1 MDTHTLT
8 RGQAWAEYVRATPA
22 LSALNAACRFAF
34 LVAYISAN
42 PEIFAEINPVAGI
55 VLSRRE
61 DSICFHKVLPTC
73 QTVPRGHAQVRAIY
87 FPIIAFRAVIDA
99 ADLISSPPPAGLGY
113 PRVAIGFVPAAG
125 AQTEIIRNKSPRS
138 QGIIAE
144 TIRGLCEGL

>member
-73 QTVPRGHAQVRAIY
+73 QTVPTPTHL
-87 FPIIAFRAVIDA
+87 FLESIATFACKVCRIPKSVVNLYSHGYAWLFRE
-99 ADLISSPPPAGLGY
+99 LY
-113 PRVAIGFVPAAG
+113 PK
-125 AQTEIIRNKSPRS
+125 RNVGSR
-138 QGIIAE
+138 
-144 TIRGLCEGL
+144 